1 MKQQFNAKDI
11 DNLEFERQLQNEGY
25 TFICGTDEVGRGPLI
40 GPVVAAAVI
49 MPLDDIIEGVTDSK
63 KLNEKKR
70 NELDKLIK
78 EKALSYDICFIDSKT
93 IDEINILEASR
104 LAMTNAI
111 KNLRIKP
118 DAIISDCMKLDI
130 DNIIN
135 LSIIKGDLRSYSVGC
150 ASIIAK
156 VARDEYMDELAKKY
170 PHYSFEKNKG
180 YPTKQHFEALEKY
193 GVLDEHRRSFGP
205 VKKRLVKQL
214 SLFIEE

>member
-1 MKQQFNAKDI
+1 MKQEFNLKEI
-11 DNLEFERQLQNEGY
+11 DNLEFEKKLQLEGL
-25 TFICGTDEVGRGPLI
+25 TLICGTDEVGRGPLI

-49 MPLDDIIEGVTDSK
+49 MPLDDIIDGVTDSK
-63 KLNEKKR
+63 KLSIKKR
-70 NELDKLIK
+70 NELDTLIK
-78 EKALSYDICFIDSKT
+78 EKAIAYEICFIDSKI

-111 KNLRIKP
+111 KNLKIKP

-130 DNIIN
+130 DNIVN

-170 PHYSFEKNKG
+170 PEYHFEKNKG
-180 YPTKQHFEALEKY
+180 YPTKEHFEALEKY

-205 VKKRLVKQL
+205 VKKRLTKQL
-214 SLFIEE
+214 SLF